1 MLKVTMANGTVI
13 EASTVE
19 ELAQIQA
26 ILASAIPSKPSR
38 STGSKAKT
46 TEPKE
51 LTKYDAFTFDGK
63 WYAVTSKESKGGN
76 PDALLIVSF
85 PEKPSK
91 RTCNYLKGCGFKY
104 NGVDHT
110 WYNKNTVEAQACV
123 KNILK

>member
-1 MLKVTMANGTVI
+1 MLKVTLANGTVI

-38 STGSKAKT
+38 STGSKA

-51 LTKYDAFTFDGK
+51 LAHYDTFTFDGK
-63 WYAVTSKESKGGN
+63 WYTVVSKASKGGN
-76 PDALLIVSF
+76 PDALLVVSF

-110 WYNKNTVEAQACV
+110 WYNKNTGESQACV